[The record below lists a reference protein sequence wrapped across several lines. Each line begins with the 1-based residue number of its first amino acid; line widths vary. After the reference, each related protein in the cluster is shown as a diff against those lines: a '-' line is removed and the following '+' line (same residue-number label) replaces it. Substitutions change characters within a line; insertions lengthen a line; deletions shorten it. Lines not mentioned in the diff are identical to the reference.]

1 MQYARKD
8 QIYGIYSG
16 IKEYILMNKIELSI
30 IIPCYNEAGNIL
42 LIVKRLRDILANRR
56 DIEVLLVNNGSTDN
70 SQEIFN
76 SELAKK
82 ENSFA
87 RVVYVEVNKGYG
99 FGIMAGVREANGQI
113 IAWTH
118 ADMQT
123 DPSDVLEIFN
133 KYQSQILSGK
143 YYAKGRRV
151 DRNPADSFF
160 TWGMSIISSVFL
172 GAKLNDINAQ
182 PKMFDR
188 SFLKYL
194 QNPPDDFSLD
204 LYLMYQAHKHKIELI
219 EMPVSFAKRQHGIAK
234 GGGTFGGKVKLI
246 KRTFKYINQISNEVK
261 SGNR

>member
-1 MQYARKD
+1 MRYAQSA
-8 QIYGIYSG
+8 QIYGISSG
-16 IKEYILMNKIELSI
+16 LKNITPMNKKDLSI
-30 IIPCYNEAGNIL
+30 ILPCYNESGNIP
-42 LIVKRLRDILANRR
+42 LILKRFRDLLANRR

-76 SELAKK
+76 SELAKT

-123 DPSDVLEIFN
+123 DPSDVLEIFS
-133 KYQSQILSGK
+133 KYHSQILSGK

-151 DRNPADSFF
+151 DRNPADAFF
-160 TWGMSIISSVFL
+160 TWGMSIISSIYL

-182 PKMFDR
+182 PKMFDQT
-188 SFLKYL
+188 FLKYL

-234 GGGTFGGKVKLI
+234 GGGTFKGKMKLI
-246 KRTFKYINQISNEVK
+246 KRTFRYIHQISKEIK
-261 SGNR
+261 LGKR

>member
-1 MQYARKD
+1 
-8 QIYGIYSG
+8 
-16 IKEYILMNKIELSI
+16 MNNCDISI
-30 IIPCYNEAGNIL
+30 ILPCYNESGNIP
-42 LIVKRLRDILANRR
+42 LILKRFRDLLANRR

-76 SELAKK
+76 SELAKT

-87 RVVYVEVNKGYG
+87 KVVYVEVNKGYG
-99 FGIMAGVREANGQI
+99 FGIMAGVRE
-113 IAWTH
+113 T
-118 ADMQT
+118 
-123 DPSDVLEIFN
+123 LKIFS
-133 KYQSQILSGK
+133 KYHSQILSGK

-151 DRNPADSFF
+151 DRNPADAFF
-160 TWGMSIISSVFL
+160 TWGMSIISSIFL

-234 GGGTFGGKVKLI
+234 GGGTLKGKMKLI
-246 KRTFKYINQISNEVK
+246 KRTFKYIHQISKEIK
-261 SGNR
+261 LGKR